1 MYDYLLIYLCINCL
15 PNMVISA
22 LFLLERNSFAFQ
34 AEILFCFVLPTFPIS
49 SKDSQKEN
57 APLFSV
63 IANKL
68 LS

>member
-1 MYDYLLIYLCINCL
+1 
-15 PNMVISA
+15 MVISA